1 MQRIAKLFKG
11 FLSLFISGL
20 EDRNPRALLE
30 AEIVSFHEAVGSFN
44 TNLAKQA
51 GLVERLRDQIRKLQ
65 KEADLAK
72 ARATAVY
79 NAKQFEEAGRLAL
92 TLKQLQTD
100 LAENESQLA
109 SAEQLYQNLTRQR
122 DTYVR
127 EAQRRIDAIKQKM
140 SRAEMAESQ
149 AKLAEIAS
157 STAFD
162 MAGSGATLQRM
173 EERLDERVAEATG
186 KARVASD
193 MSKTGDWAMKEE
205 NQRALEQQ
213 ALAEFANSMG
223 LAPSPAMGM
232 PAAPVADP
240 MATRDLGPKQATGA

>member
-1 MQRIAKLFKG
+1 MQRIGKLFKG
-11 FLSLFISGL
+11 FLSLFISGI
-20 EDRNPRALLE
+20 EQRNPRALLE
-30 AEIVSFHEAVGSFN
+30 AEISSFHEAVGNFN
-44 TNLAKQA
+44 THLAKQA
-51 GLVERLRDQIRKLQ
+51 GLVERLREQIKKQQR
-65 KEADLAK
+65 EMDLAK

-92 TLKQLQTD
+92 SLKQIQSD
-100 LAENESQLA
+100 LAENENQLT

-127 EAQRRIDAIKQKM
+127 DAQRRIEQIKQKL

-157 STAFD
+157 TTAFD
-162 MAGSGATLQRM
+162 MAGSGATLQRL
-173 EERLDERVAEATG
+173 EEGLDTRVAEATG

-193 MSKTGDWAMKEE
+193 MSKTGDWSMKEE
-205 NQRALEQQ
+205 NQHALEQQ

-223 LAPSPAMGM
+223 LAPSPAMNLQ
-232 PAAPVADP
+232 APQVEAP
-240 MATRDLGPKQATGA
+240 TLRDLGPRQATGA

>member
-11 FLSLFISGL
+11 FLSLFISGI
-20 EDRNPRALLE
+20 EQRNPRALLE
-30 AEIVSFHEAVGSFN
+30 AEISSFHEAVGNFN
-44 TNLAKQA
+44 THLAKQA
-51 GLVERLRDQIRKLQ
+51 GLVERLREQIKKLQ
-65 KEADLAK
+65 REVDLTK

-92 TLKQLQTD
+92 SLKQLQQD
-100 LAENESQLA
+100 LADNETQLQ

-127 EAQRRIDAIKQKM
+127 EAQRRIDAIKQKL

-157 STAFD
+157 TAAFD

-173 EERLDERVAEATG
+173 EEHLDNRVAEATG
-186 KARVASD
+186 KARVAAD
-193 MSKTGDWAMKEE
+193 MSKTGDWTMKEE
-205 NQRALEQQ
+205 NQHALEQQ

-223 LAPSPAMGM
+223 LAPSPALNLQT
-232 PAAPVADP
+232 PAAPTAP
-240 MATRDLGPKQATGA
+240 LRDLGPQQATTT